1 MSKYV
6 SLFIAKFD
14 IMTFPQNSTR
24 LNLLKRTVCFI
35 IASMFT
41 VTTYSQQDIKSE
53 EWLAI
58 ITNKHDIKYDS
69 YTLHGEHFI
78 IGEKRNDGELETFK
92 AAIVITKGL
101 GGYWIFRSER
111 VSYDPNT
118 TELTIDDCTMEKFKQ
133 DSNSFEP
140 EISEKHINVSVNL
153 TEQTSTMFYAN
164 QNHNK

>member
-1 MSKYV
+1 MSKYM
-6 SLFIAKFD
+6 SLFIVKVN

-41 VTTYSQQDIKSE
+41 VTAYSQQNIKSE
-53 EWLAI
+53 EWLTI

-78 IGEKRNDGELETFK
+78 IGEKRNDGELEIFK

-101 GGYWIFRSER
+101 GGYWIFKSER
-111 VSYDPNT
+111 VFYDPNT

-153 TEQTSTMFYAN
+153 TEKTSTMFYAN
-164 QNHNK
+164 QSHNN